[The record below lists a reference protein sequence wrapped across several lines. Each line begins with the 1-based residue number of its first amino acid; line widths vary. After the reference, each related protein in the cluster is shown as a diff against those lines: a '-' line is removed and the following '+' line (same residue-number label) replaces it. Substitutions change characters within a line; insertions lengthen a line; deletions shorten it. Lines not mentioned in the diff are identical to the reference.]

1 MAQNTDKRRIKIER
15 PMTPEEQA
23 AADKAAEVRK
33 SADRIARQIIDMTR
47 NGLFVTLR
55 FMDVA
60 LCQFSYI
67 NSDQLAE
74 NLDRVRTIATTGQ
87 HMIYDPQYVI
97 EQYMK
102 DKQSLS
108 RDYLHMVLH
117 CVFRHPFV
125 SNSLDRAAWDL
136 ACDIAVENII
146 CDLNVKQANTRDSQD
161 IQKEIE
167 RIREMMSGQMTA
179 ERLYA
184 WLRGGGAQRKDM
196 EKWRHLFRR
205 DDHAVWW
212 EIAKQIEEEMKR
224 KAEEE
229 KDERAEEDENNAQSD
244 SENEDDGADDAD
256 EDKENNDEAGT
267 DEDGEGEED
276 DEDGGDDSDSDASGD
291 GSDEE
296 GQENN
301 EEDPEASEEDDGEK
315 EEEGSE
321 ESEED
326 AEKEPEEAEE
336 DSEEDEEWREDEYE
350 EEYSSTPG
358 QTMDREDPDDMADPD
373 SDTHDTGEESNDDG
387 SGGGGAG
394 DDPEQSEDEGSG
406 AGESPEGMSGEV
418 DQDQD
423 GKQDDDRKP
432 DSNMSGTAG
441 EGKQDDSPGDDP
453 FSDDENSG
461 SSQNM
466 SGNGGKQQPGTSG
479 GEHSAGTGGGGDGSQ
494 SAWEHSSGEATQ
506 RGSGEDGERSQM
518 NGSSGNKEQL
528 QPGAEQQKQE
538 AKAEQGTADSGEDEE
553 EKAPSYMHSGDEQR
567 ELEEKWKEISERM
580 LVDLETSS
588 KEWGDKSDGMLQGIK
603 KINRDKYDYATF
615 LRKFSTLKEDIQIN
629 DDEFDYVYYTLGMER
644 YGNIPLIEPL
654 EYKEVRKVRDFVIAI
669 DTSGSCAGDV
679 VQKFLDKTFSIFMQQ
694 ENFFR
699 KINLH
704 IIQCDAEIQEVV
716 KITDK
721 TEFEDY
727 IRNLEFK
734 GFGGTDFRPVFEY
747 VNTMI
752 DAGEF
757 DDLKGLIYFTDGNG
771 TYPKRRPPYET
782 AFIFVDDDEFEY
794 QVPSW
799 AMKLVLETSDI
810 TEEVL
815 I

>member
-1 MAQNTDKRRIKIER
+1 MAQSTDKRRITIER
-15 PMTPEEQA
+15 QMTPEEQA
-23 AADKAAEVRK
+23 ASDKAAEVRK

-74 NLDRVRTIATTGQ
+74 NINRVKTIATTGQ
-87 HMIYDPQYVI
+87 HMIYDPKYVI

-125 SNSLDRAAWDL
+125 SSSLDRSTWDL
-136 ACDIAVENII
+136 ACDIAVEAII
-146 CDLNVKQANTRDSQD
+146 CDLDVKQANTRESG
-161 IQKEIE
+161 EIAAE
-167 RIREMMSGQMTA
+167 IKRMHDMIGQMTA

-184 WLRGGGAQRKDM
+184 WLKTGGAQRRDM
-196 EKWRHLFRR
+196 EKWRHLFHR
-205 DDHAVWW
+205 DDHGVWW

-224 KAEEE
+224 KADEE
-229 KDERAEEDENNAQSD
+229 KDERAEEDEYDPQSD
-244 SENEDDGADDAD
+244 NDDEDDNSDDTGESGENDEDGDDTGEDDENDENDDDASGSSD
-256 EDKENNDEAGT
+256 EEDKEKGQE
-267 DEDGEGEED
+267 
-276 DEDGGDDSDSDASGD
+276 
-291 GSDEE
+291 GSDESS
-296 GQENN
+296 
-301 EEDPEASEEDDGEK
+301 EASEENDGEE

-321 ESEED
+321 EGEKGSEE
-326 AEKEPEEAEE
+326 ESEEAEE
-336 DSEEDEEWREDEYE
+336 NGEKDEEWREDEYE
-350 EEYSSTPG
+350 KEYSSTPG
-358 QTMDREDPDDMADPD
+358 QTMERENPDDMADPD
-373 SDTHDTGEESNDDG
+373 SDTHDTGEESDDDG
-387 SGGGGAG
+387 SGGGSAG
-394 DDPEQSEDEGSG
+394 DDAEPSEDEGSG
-406 AGESPEGMSGEV
+406 AGESPEGMSGESNENSEQN
-418 DQDQD
+418 DEQQ
-423 GKQDDDRKP
+423 P
-432 DSNMSGTAG
+432 DSNMSGTSG
-441 EGKQDDSPGDDP
+441 EGKPDESQSNDP
-453 FSDDENSG
+453 FSNDEGRSSQQNISG
-461 SSQNM
+461 S
-466 SGNGGKQQPGTSG
+466 GGKQQPGTSG

-506 RGSGEDGERSQM
+506 RGSNDDGEKSRM
-518 NGSSGNKEQL
+518 NGSSDSREEL
-528 QPGAEQQKQE
+528 QPGSQQQKQE
-538 AKAEQGTADSGEDEE
+538 AKAEQGTADSSEE
-553 EKAPSYMHSGDEQR
+553 EKTPSYMHSGEEQR

-615 LRKFSTLKEDIQIN
+615 LRKFSTLREDIQIN

-694 ENFFR
+694 ENFFK

-704 IIQCDAEIQEVV
+704 IIQCDAEIQDVV

-747 VNTMI
+747 VNNLI
-752 DAGEF
+752 DQGEF

>member
-1 MAQNTDKRRIKIER
+1 MAQSTDKRRIQIER
-15 PMTPEEQA
+15 PKTPEEQA
-23 AADKAAEVRK
+23 AADKAAEVRN

-74 NLDRVRTIATTGQ
+74 NMKRVRTIATTGQ

-125 SNSLDRAAWDL
+125 SSGLDRAAWDL
-136 ACDIAVENII
+136 ACDIAVEVII
-146 CDLNVKQANTRDSQD
+146 CDLDVRQANTRDAKD
-161 IQKEIE
+161 ISEEIE
-167 RIREMMSGQMTA
+167 RIKAMMNGQMTA

-184 WLRGGGAQRKDM
+184 WLRSGGAQRKDM
-196 EKWRHLFRR
+196 EKWRHLFHR

-212 EIAKQIEEEMKR
+212 DIAKQIEEEMKR

-229 KDERAEEDENNAQSD
+229 KDERVQEDDHDTQPDPEDE
-244 SENEDDGADDAD
+244 SEDAD
-256 EDKENNDEAGT
+256 SDNDEDDEAGA
-267 DEDGEGEED
+267 DGDGEGEESD
-276 DEDGGDDSDSDASGD
+276 EEGGEDGDDDASGD
-291 GSDEE
+291 GSEEE
-296 GQENN
+296 GEENS
-301 EEDPEASEEDDGEK
+301 EEDTEASEENDGEE
-315 EEEGSE
+315 EEEGSKEGE
-321 ESEED
+321 EAPEE
-326 AEKEPEEAEE
+326 EHEEAEE
-336 DSEEDEEWREDEYE
+336 DSEEDDGWREEEYE
-350 EEYSSTPG
+350 EEYSSVPG
-358 QTMDREDPDDMADPD
+358 ESMERENPDDMADPD
-373 SDTHDTGEESNDDG
+373 SDTHDTGEDSDDNG

-406 AGESPEGMSGEV
+406 AGESPEGMSGEAS
-418 DQDQD
+418 DE
-423 GKQDDDRKP
+423 GKQDDERRP

-441 EGKQDDSPGDDP
+441 EGQQDDSPGEDP
-453 FSDDENSG
+453 FGDDDNGG

-466 SGNGGKQQPGTSG
+466 SGSGGKQQQGTSS
-479 GEHSAGTGGGGDGSQ
+479 GEHSAGSGGGGDGSQ

-506 RGSGEDGERSQM
+506 RGSGDDGERSQM
-518 NGSSGNKEQL
+518 SGSSGSKEEL
-528 QPGAEQQKQE
+528 KPGAEQQKQE
-538 AKAEQGTADSGEDEE
+538 AQAEQGTADSGEDEE
-553 EKAPSYMHSGDEQR
+553 DKAPSYMHSGEEQR
-567 ELEEKWKEISERM
+567 ELEQKWKEISERM

-704 IIQCDAEIQEVV
+704 IIQCDAQIQEVA

>member
-1 MAQNTDKRRIKIER
+1 MQMAQKNEKRRIEIEK
-15 PMTPEEQA
+15 PLTPEEQA
-23 AADKAAEVRK
+23 AADRAEEVRRN
-33 SADRIARQIIDMTR
+33 ADRIARQIIDMTR

-60 LCQFSYI
+60 LCQFDYI
-67 NSDQLAE
+67 NTDRLAE
-74 NLDRVRTIATTGQ
+74 GLMRVRGIATTGQ

-117 CVFRHPFV
+117 CIFRHPFV
-125 SNSLDRAAWDL
+125 SKNLNREYWDL
-136 ACDIAVENII
+136 ACDIAVEGII
-146 CDLNVKQANTRDSQD
+146 CDLDVRQANTRDAA
-161 IQKEIE
+161 EISGE
-167 RIREMMSGQMTA
+167 IGRIRGMLKSLTA
-179 ERLYA
+179 EHLYT
-184 WLRGGGAQRKDM
+184 WLQSGAVQHKDI
-196 EKWRHLFRR
+196 EKWRRLFKR
-205 DDHAVWW
+205 DDHGVWW

-224 KAEEE
+224 RAEEE
-229 KDERAEEDENNAQSD
+229 NDERVEEDDYDKQNDPDEESEEN
-244 SENEDDGADDAD
+244 
-256 EDKENNDEAGT
+256 
-267 DEDGEGEED
+267 DEDGEENDADDEGSDADEEGGDEDGDESSEDGDGSGESDEEEGQKDSEGAEEDTGEEAEEGAEEGEED
-276 DEDGGDDSDSDASGD
+276 TEEERSEAEEDG
-291 GSDEE
+291 
-296 GQENN
+296 
-301 EEDPEASEEDDGEK
+301 
-315 EEEGSE
+315 
-321 ESEED
+321 
-326 AEKEPEEAEE
+326 EE
-336 DSEEDEEWREDEYE
+336 DSEEDEKWREDEYE
-350 EEYSSTPG
+350 EEFSSTPG
-358 QTMDREDPDDMADPD
+358 ETMERENENDMADPD
-373 SDTHDTGEESNDDG
+373 SDTHDTGEESDDDG
-387 SGGGGAG
+387 SGGGGTG
-394 DDPEQSEDEGSG
+394 DDPEASEDEGSG
-406 AGESPEGMSGEV
+406 QGDSPEGMQGE
-418 DQDQD
+418 QQD
-423 GKQDDDRKP
+423 GGQQDEKRP

-441 EGKQDDSPGDDP
+441 EGKEDDSGDQDP
-453 FSDDENSG
+453 FGDEEQSG
-461 SSQNM
+461 SSQNI
-466 SGNGGKQQPGTSG
+466 SGSGGKQQQGTSG
-479 GEHSAGTGGGGDGSQ
+479 GEHSAGSGGGGDGSQ

-506 RGSGEDGERSQM
+506 RGNGDDGEKSQM
-518 NGSSGNKEQL
+518 SGSSGSKEEL
-528 QPGAEQQKQE
+528 QPGTEEKKQE

-553 EKAPSYMHSGDEQR
+553 KAPSYMHSGEEQR

-588 KEWGDKSDGMLQGIK
+588 REWGDKSDGMLQGIK

-669 DTSGSCAGDV
+669 DTSGSCAGEV

-747 VNTMI
+747 VQRMI
-752 DAGEF
+752 DEKEF

>member
-1 MAQNTDKRRIKIER
+1 MAQSTDKRRIQIER
-15 PMTPEEQA
+15 PKTPEEQA
-23 AADKAAEVRK
+23 AADKAAEVRN

-74 NLDRVRTIATTGQ
+74 NMKRVRTIATTGQ

-125 SNSLDRAAWDL
+125 SSGLDRAAWDL
-136 ACDIAVENII
+136 ACDIAVEAII
-146 CDLNVKQANTRDSQD
+146 CDLDVRQANTRDAKD
-161 IQKEIE
+161 ISEEIE
-167 RIREMMSGQMTA
+167 RIKAMMNGQMTA

-184 WLRGGGAQRKDM
+184 WLRSGGAQRKDM
-196 EKWRHLFRR
+196 EKWRHLFHR

-212 EIAKQIEEEMKR
+212 DIAKQIEEEMKR

-229 KDERAEEDENNAQSD
+229 KDERVQEDDHDTQPDPEDE
-244 SENEDDGADDAD
+244 SEDAD
-256 EDKENNDEAGT
+256 SDNDEDDEAGA
-267 DEDGEGEED
+267 DEDGEGEESD
-276 DEDGGDDSDSDASGD
+276 EEGGEDGDDDASGD
-291 GSDEE
+291 GSEEE
-296 GQENN
+296 GEENS
-301 EEDPEASEEDDGEK
+301 EEDTEASEENDGEE
-315 EEEGSE
+315 EEEGSKEGE
-321 ESEED
+321 EAPEE
-326 AEKEPEEAEE
+326 EHEEAEE
-336 DSEEDEEWREDEYE
+336 DSEEDDGWREEEYE
-350 EEYSSTPG
+350 EEYSSVPG
-358 QTMDREDPDDMADPD
+358 ESMERENPDDMADPD
-373 SDTHDTGEESNDDG
+373 SDTHDTGEDSDDNG

-406 AGESPEGMSGEV
+406 AGESPEGMSGEAS
-418 DQDQD
+418 DE
-423 GKQDDDRKP
+423 GKQDDERRP

-441 EGKQDDSPGDDP
+441 EGQQDDSPGEDP
-453 FSDDENSG
+453 FGDDDNGG

-466 SGNGGKQQPGTSG
+466 SGSGGKQQQGTSS
-479 GEHSAGTGGGGDGSQ
+479 GEHSAGSGGGGDGSQ

-506 RGSGEDGERSQM
+506 RGSGDDGERSQM
-518 NGSSGNKEQL
+518 SGSSGSKEEL
-528 QPGAEQQKQE
+528 KPGAEQQKQE
-538 AKAEQGTADSGEDEE
+538 AQAEQGTADSGEDEE
-553 EKAPSYMHSGDEQR
+553 DKAPSYMHSGEEQR
-567 ELEEKWKEISERM
+567 ELEQKWKEISERM

-704 IIQCDAEIQEVV
+704 IIQCDAQIQEVA